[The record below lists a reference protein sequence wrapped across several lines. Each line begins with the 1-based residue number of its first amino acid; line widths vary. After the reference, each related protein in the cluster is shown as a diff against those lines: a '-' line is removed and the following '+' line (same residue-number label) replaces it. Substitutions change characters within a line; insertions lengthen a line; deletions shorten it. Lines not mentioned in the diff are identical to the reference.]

1 MKINNQIIKIFDK
14 YNKRLMQEYNTQML
28 ITNIDVDS
36 NVIKILV
43 FVKCKKVIPDK
54 VKKIIRNMK
63 KEIVRQSNFKN
74 IFVKYKKRGCG

>member
-14 YNKRLMQEYNTQML
+14 YNKRLMREYNTQML

-36 NVIKILV
+36 NIIKILA